1 MGYSSFCARALQSRT
16 VFQESNMD
24 SPQPLK
30 LFLASA
36 HFFPTHG
43 GAQLR
48 YLRYIPGLRQRGIH
62 TSVLCGTPKSK
73 KDERANG
80 NNRDLPFRDHE
91 FLSDEIPDKLP
102 IHRVKLPDSPGW
114 RRSITFNQAILRYC
128 TQPRY
133 RPDIIQLVSSLKPG
147 SIFWMHRLRKLG
159 AAMVYAYTLP
169 MQLPSNSLK
178 RFIRRLTLQQL
189 YNSMDCI
196 IVNSTQM
203 QEQMSHL
210 GIKVRLEFIPN
221 GVDLQ
226 RFRPPSSAEERR
238 SGRESLGIEPNQL
251 VITTVGAVHPRKGTD
266 LLLEGW
272 VNLAKR
278 FANARL
284 FVVGLRKDLTYPN
297 LRQFRQRLQELIAQS
312 GAPER
317 VHFTGLIRNVEDY
330 LRASDVFAFP
340 SAREGMPNVV
350 LEAMASGL
358 PVVLTPFDGLSAELG
373 RAGEEYLLVERRVDA
388 LVKAI
393 SGLLENLQ
401 LRENYGKKARN
412 WVQKHLDIERTL
424 DRYAHLYHELANEL
438 RHE

>member
-1 MGYSSFCARALQSRT
+1 
-16 VFQESNMD
+16 MD
-24 SPQPLK
+24 TPEPLK

-48 YLRYIPGLRQRGIH
+48 YLRYIPGLRERGIQ

-73 KDERANG
+73 KNEQTNV
-80 NNRDLPFRDHE
+80 NNQDSSSQDHQLLPQ
-91 FLSDEIPDKLP
+91 EIPDDLS

-114 RRSITFNQAILRYC
+114 HRSITFNQAILRYC
-128 TQPRY
+128 NQPGY

-147 SIFWMHRLRKLG
+147 SIFWLHRLRKLG

-169 MQLPSNSLK
+169 MQLPSNSLE
-178 RFIRRLTLQQL
+178 RFLRRLTLRKL
-189 YNSMDCI
+189 FNSMDCI

-210 GIKVRLEFIPN
+210 GVRVRLEFIPN
-221 GVDLQ
+221 GVDPQ
-226 RFRPPSSAEERR
+226 RFRPSSSAEERK
-238 SGRESLGIEPNQL
+238 SVRESLGIEPNQL

-297 LRQFRQRLQELIAQS
+297 LKQFLQRLQELLAQS

-317 VHFTGLIRNVEDY
+317 VHFTGSVRNVENY

-358 PVVLTPFDGLSAELG
+358 PVVLTQFDGLSAELG
-373 RAGEEYLLVERRVDA
+373 RAGEEYLLVERRADTLA
-388 LVKAI
+388 KAI
-393 SGLLENLQ
+393 SGLFESFH

-412 WVQKHLDIERTL
+412 WVKEHLDIERSL
-424 DRYAHLYHELANEL
+424 DRYAHLYHELANQS
-438 RHE
+438 RQK

>member
-1 MGYSSFCARALQSRT
+1 MNTS
-16 VFQESNMD
+16 
-24 SPQPLK
+24 QPLK

-48 YLRYIPGLRQRGIH
+48 YLRYIPGLRKRGIH
-62 TSVLCGTPKSK
+62 TCVLCGTPKLK
-73 KDERANG
+73 KNVWANA
-80 NNRDLPFRDHE
+80 NNKSASFQDHE
-91 FLSDEIPDKLP
+91 FLSGEIPDDLQ
-102 IHRVKLPDSPGW
+102 IHRVKLPDSSGW
-114 RRSITFNQAILRYC
+114 QRSITFNQALLRYC
-128 TQPRY
+128 KQSLY
-133 RPDIIQLVSSLKPG
+133 QPDIIQLVSSLKPG
-147 SIFWMHRLRKLG
+147 SIFWIHRLRKLG

-169 MQLPSNSLK
+169 MELPSNSLK
-178 RFIRRLTLQQL
+178 RFIRRLTLQKL

-203 QEQMSHL
+203 QDQMRHL
-210 GIKVRLEFIPN
+210 GVRVRLEFIPN

-226 RFRPPSSAEERR
+226 RFRPSSSAEERR
-238 SGRESLGIEPNQL
+238 SVRESLGIDPNQL

-266 LLLEGW
+266 LLLEAW

-278 FANARL
+278 FPDARL

-297 LRQFRQRLQELIAQS
+297 LKQFRQRLQELIAQS

-317 VHFTGLIRNVEDY
+317 VHFTGLIRDVEHY

-358 PVVLTPFDGLSAELG
+358 PVVLTPFDGLSDELG
-373 RAGEEYLLVERRVDA
+373 RAGEEYLLVERRADA
-388 LVKAI
+388 LAKAI
-393 SGLLENLQ
+393 AGLLENLQ
-401 LRENYGKKARN
+401 VRENYGKKARN
-412 WVQKHLDIERTL
+412 WVQEHLDIQRSL
-424 DRYAHLYHELANEL
+424 DRYAHLYHELANKA
-438 RHE
+438 R